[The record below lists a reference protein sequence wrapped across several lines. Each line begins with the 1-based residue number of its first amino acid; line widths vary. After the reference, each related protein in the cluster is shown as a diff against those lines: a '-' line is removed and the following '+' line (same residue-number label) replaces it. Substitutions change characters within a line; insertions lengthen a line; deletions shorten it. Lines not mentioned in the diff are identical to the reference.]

1 MQSLSFAAAV
11 LPAVGIN
18 PAAWTT
24 KSPRG
29 AGAAVATTIAGSLNF
44 LAIIL

>member
-1 MQSLSFAAAV
+1 MQSLSFAAAVAAV

-29 AGAAVATTIAGSLNF
+29 AAVAGPLNF